1 MPSWT
6 RAAFATAVSAAFGLT
21 TFGPTA
27 TAQVAAQVAG
37 QVTGQITGQ
46 IAAPTDPRAAGVRPV
61 NSYGVPGLIDVP
73 TAQMQPDAE
82 LTTSMTL
89 LSNESGRVQL
99 AFQVTPRLQAVFRY
113 STLPDFLLVG
123 GDLTR
128 TYDRSF
134 DLRYQ
139 LLTETARR
147 PSVTVGI
154 QDIGG
159 TSLYAAEYIV
169 ATKSFMD
176 GRLTAT
182 GGIGWGRLGT
192 RGGFSNP
199 LGALSDKFE
208 TRPDLDFGR
217 GGSVS
222 TDQLFRGDAALFGG
236 LQYRVGDRLTLAA
249 EYSSDAY
256 EEEEL
261 RGILDP
267 RTPLN
272 FAATYRV
279 RDGIALSGYV
289 LHGAELGVT
298 LRFDINPRRS
308 PTGSGTEGLAPPV
321 TVRPSRAEAPALWTT
336 SWPGDA
342 RVEPA
347 VRSALAEALDEQG
360 IELVATKLEATR
372 AEIHYRNRRWGVEA
386 QALGRTARVASGI
399 VPASVETFVLV
410 PVTEDGIPGAAAIV
424 RRSDLEALENRP
436 AGAGEIRAVTGFL
449 DAARLPGEG
458 LVQQE
463 DAFPRF
469 RWSLGP
475 SIDLGYFDPDS
486 PIRYDLGVTL
496 GTSWQPLPGL
506 RFEGGLRQSLGGNLD
521 DVTRET
527 GSRLPRV
534 RTDGPEFARAD
545 GVVVTHLTGNY
556 LFRAGPALYGRVSAG
571 LLERQ
576 FGGVSAEMLFK
587 PVGSPLAIGVELNR
601 VKQRDFDGGFGFRDL
616 EATTGFVTGYLQ
628 HGNGFMSQLDVGQYL
643 AGDRGAT
650 YTLTREFENG
660 WRVGAFA
667 TKTNISSEEFG
678 EGSFDKGIRL
688 QIPLTWVTGE
698 PSRSR
703 GGLTLRPVQRDGGAR
718 LGVRSRLY
726 PEVRDLSPPDLED
739 GWGRF
744 WR

>member
-1 MPSWT
+1 MPFWT
-6 RAAFATAVSAAFGLT
+6 RAALATAVSAGLGLT

-27 TAQVAAQVAG
+27 TAQTSAQSAAETAAQVVG
-37 QVTGQITGQ
+37 LTGTRI
-46 IAAPTDPRAAGVRPV
+46 PGVRPV
-61 NSYGVPGLIDVP
+61 NTYGVPGLIDMP

-82 LTTSMTL
+82 LTTSLTL
-89 LSNESGRVQL
+89 LSNDSGRVQL
-99 AFQVTPRLQAVFRY
+99 AFQVTPRLQALFRY
-113 STLPDFLLVG
+113 STLPDFLPVG
-123 GDLTR
+123 DDFAR

-139 LLTETARR
+139 LLTEGARR
-147 PSVTVGI
+147 PAVTVGI

-159 TSLYAAEYIV
+159 TSLYAAEYLV
-169 ATKSFMD
+169 ATKSFLD

-182 GGIGWGRLGT
+182 AGIGWGRLGT

-199 LGALSDKFE
+199 LGALSDRFD

-236 LQYRVGDRLTLAA
+236 VQYQVGERLTLAA

-261 RGILDP
+261 RGIIDTK
-267 RTPLN
+267 TPLN
-272 FAATYRV
+272 FAATYRL
-279 RDGIALSGYV
+279 RDGIALTGYV
-289 LHGAELGVT
+289 LHGAEVGMALQ
-298 LRFDINPRRS
+298 FDVNPRRS
-308 PTGSGTEGLAPPV
+308 PTGSGTEGLAPPM

-342 RVEPA
+342 QVEPA
-347 VRSALAEALDEQG
+347 VRAALAAALDEQG
-360 IELVATKLEATR
+360 IELVATRLEATR
-372 AEIHYRNRRWGVEA
+372 AEIRYRNRRWGVDA
-386 QALGRTARVASGI
+386 QALGRVARVASGI
-399 VPASVETFVLV
+399 VPASVETFTLV
-410 PVTEDGIPGAAAIV
+410 PVTEDGVPGAAAIV

-436 AGAGEIRAVTGFL
+436 DGAGEIAAVTGFV

-458 LVQQE
+458 LVREE

-475 SIDLGYFDPDS
+475 SIELGYFDPDA
-486 PIRYDLGVTL
+486 PVRYDVGATL
-496 GTSWQPLPGL
+496 GASWQPVPGL
-506 RFEGGLRQSLGGNLD
+506 RFEGALRQSLGGTLD

-527 GSRLPRV
+527 GSFLPRV
-534 RTDGPEFARAD
+534 RTDSPEFARAD
-545 GVVVTHLTGNY
+545 GVVVTHLTGDY

-576 FGGVSAEMLFK
+576 FGGVSTEVLFK
-587 PVGSPLAIGVELNR
+587 PVGSPFAIGAELNR
-601 VKQRDFDGGFGFRDL
+601 VRQRDFDGGFGFRDL
-616 EATTGFVTGYLQ
+616 QATTAFVSGYLQ
-628 HGNGFMSQLDVGQYL
+628 HGNGFLSQLDVGQYL

-688 QIPLTWVTGE
+688 QIPLSWVTGE

-703 GGLTLRPVQRDGGAR
+703 GGVTLRPVQRDGGAR
-718 LGVRSRLY
+718 LGLRNRLY
-726 PEVRDLSPPDLED
+726 PEVQDLSPPDLED